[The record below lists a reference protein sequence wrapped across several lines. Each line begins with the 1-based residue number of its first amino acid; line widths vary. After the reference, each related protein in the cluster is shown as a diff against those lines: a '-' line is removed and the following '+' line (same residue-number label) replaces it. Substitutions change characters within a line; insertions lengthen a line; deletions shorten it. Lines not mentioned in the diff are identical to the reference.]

1 MLRIFKMENFDLSI
15 FKEIKDKKKTVD
27 KSFVYEMTKYSLTPY
42 A

>member
-1 MLRIFKMENFDLSI
+1 MENFDLSI
-15 FKEIKDKKKTVD
+15 FKEIKDKKKKQTVD